1 MSSCGTMST
10 RKTVIRPAPYKDV
23 TVRTACIQE
32 CIQESQDVSKETF
45 GPPCRIMRGGRAKL
59 TSDVHERVNAGDRAN
74 PPGTCTDNK
83 TQHRSSAMAAICT
96 SHSS

>member
-1 MSSCGTMST
+1 M
-10 RKTVIRPAPYKDV
+10 
-23 TVRTACIQE
+23 
-32 CIQESQDVSKETF
+32 ETF
-45 GPPCRIMRGGRAKL
+45 GPPCCIMRGGRAKL
-59 TSDVHERVNAGDRAN
+59 TSNVHERVNAGDRAN